1 MITFGW
7 KRLIVTALVALTLP
21 LGAILSA
28 KALQAAEAKQQAGSK
43 RHKLAATLRQPSGD
57 GLILV
62 KRPSLRSIRE
72 ISFPLR
78 P

>member
-1 MITFGW
+1 MITFDW

-21 LGAILSA
+21 LGAILCA

-43 RHKLAATLRQPSGD
+43 RHKLAATLETTQWGWLDPNEAPK
-57 GLILV
+57 LTW
-62 KRPSLRSIRE
+62 IRE